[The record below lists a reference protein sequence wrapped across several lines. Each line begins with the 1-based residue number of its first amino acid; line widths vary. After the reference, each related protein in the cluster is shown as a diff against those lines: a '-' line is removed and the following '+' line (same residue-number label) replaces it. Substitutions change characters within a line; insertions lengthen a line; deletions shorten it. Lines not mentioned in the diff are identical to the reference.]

1 MSNSDQIRVMTV
13 DDHEIVRS
21 GMEFLLMPFEDME
34 VVGQAR
40 NGEEALD
47 LCEELQPD
55 VILMDMVM
63 PEMDGPAITQ
73 AVRQQYP
80 DVQVLALTT
89 FPDEELV
96 QRAMHAGAIGY
107 LLKGVPVDQLAD
119 AIRAA
124 HAGQP
129 TMAMEAVHAL
139 VKASQPTPQFGDDLS
154 EREREVLALL
164 AEGRSNAEITEQ
176 LMISISTVKFHVSKI
191 LEKLDA
197 SSRTEA
203 VTLAIK
209 HNLTST

>member
-1 MSNSDQIRVMTV
+1 MTV

-34 VVGQAR
+34 VVGKAR
-40 NGEEALD
+40 SGEEALH
-47 LCEELQPD
+47 LCQELQPD

-96 QRAMHAGAIGY
+96 QRVMHAGAIGY

-129 TMAMEAVHAL
+129 TMAMEAVQAL

-154 EREREVLALL
+154 KREREVLALL